1 MALENDDLIVVQKSG
16 GGELRKAKISD
27 IKPDAPNLQLT
38 AELVFSAENNADVEW
53 DTTVRALATVTGG
66 AQPVA
71 LTYQWWNDFG
81 LIISDTAIA
90 GATSATYKIP
100 ETKVGYSIWCV
111 VKATDADGIE
121 VEADTNKCVVTEKA
135 VAAELWTEDSGNLY
149 PTTLTNNVG
158 IGTDSP
164 VNRLHVAGN
173 IQQETGQAIFSNHY
187 YNGEWKAIDESKP
200 GGYINLCDNDGKLVL
215 GNGPGDEP
223 PTQKLVILQSGNT
236 GIGTDSPAS
245 KLHVKG
251 SGDATSTNVVPSE
264 YTANIQTDTAFL
276 SIGSENGRPCLQ
288 SSGAGTG
295 YHLLLNPFQGNVGI
309 GIP

>member
-1 MALENDDLIVVQKSG
+1 MVCGSRIQASC
-16 GGELRKAKISD
+16 
-27 IKPDAPNLQLT
+27 T
-38 AELVFSAENNADVEW
+38 
-53 DTTVRALATVTGG
+53 
-66 AQPVA
+66 
-71 LTYQWWNDFG
+71 
-81 LIISDTAIA
+81 
-90 GATSATYKIP
+90 
-100 ETKVGYSIWCV
+100 
-111 VKATDADGIE
+111 
-121 VEADTNKCVVTEKA
+121 
-135 VAAELWTEDSGNLY
+135 

-223 PTQKLVILQSGNT
+223 PTQKLVILQSGNV
-236 GIGTDSPAS
+236 GIGTDSPLSRLSFGDYVPTDGQTINLFEDGNSKYGFGIQYRELRTYCNDLASITFGRISSGDGSTFTEDARIDSDGNVGIGTTGPAS

-309 GIP
+309 GIDAPAEKLHVNGKVRANDYDLEALPPLSSAP